1 MILQTRRVKLC
12 NPYVLYAIVPA
23 FHGEKLNI
31 FVILV
36 SLYMLLLVCWLS
48 EMSDVSHPDVC
59 IWMQDEVKW
68 TL

>member
-1 MILQTRRVKLC
+1 MILQARVKLC

-31 FVILV
+31 FVSLV

-48 EMSDVSHPDVC
+48 EISDASHPDVR
-59 IWMQDEVKW
+59 IWMEDEVKW